1 MVTEVDHLVLGEDV
15 LDIEVGS
22 MQISASTSQKVNE
35 QRMPQMMEWMNS
47 QAFRDV
53 IDASVEKFRIPIA
66 RMKLTNV
73 EGDEKTALV

>member
-1 MVTEVDHLVLGEDV
+1 
-15 LDIEVGS
+15 
-22 MQISASTSQKVNE
+22 
-35 QRMPQMMEWMNS
+35 MNS

-73 EGDEKTALV
+73 EGDKKTALVLAQIGLPAKDQVNALDLSS